1 MSAFDLS
8 ERVAVVTGGNA
19 GIGLGIAQGLG
30 EAGARV
36 MICGRRDAANDAAI
50 EILRSAGC
58 DAHSIAIDVT
68 DRDQLHTLFAHT
80 RETLGPVDI
89 LVNNAGIFRG
99 GEPETFESSDWE
111 AVLDT
116 NLSQVVYASQLA
128 FADLASS
135 RDRGG
140 QGKVINIGSMYSL
153 FGSPSSIAYA
163 ASKGGIVQL
172 TKSLATA
179 WAQYGVN
186 VNAILPGWIETDMT
200 APIND
205 QPEMMQQIVSRTPFG
220 RMGRINEMAGASVF
234 LASTAS
240 DFVTGVSLPV
250 DGGYSV
256 A

>member
-30 EAGARV
+30 GAGARV

-68 DRDQLHTLFAHT
+68 DKDQLRTLFAHT

-99 GEPETFESSDWE
+99 GEPETFESSDWD

-116 NLSQVVYASQLA
+116 NLSQVVFASQLA
-128 FADLASS
+128 FSDLASS

-153 FGSPSSIAYA
+153 FGGPSSIAYA

-179 WAQYGVN
+179 WAAHGIN
-186 VNAILPGWIETDMT
+186 VNTILPGWIETDMT

-205 QPEMMQQIVSRTPFG
+205 QPAMVQQIVSRTPFG
-220 RMGRINEMAGASVF
+220 IMGRIDEMAGAAVF
-234 LASTAS
+234 LASTGS
-240 DFVTGVSLPV
+240 NFVTGVAVPV

>member
-19 GIGLGIAQGLG
+19 GIGLGIAHGLG

-36 MICGRRDAANDAAI
+36 MICGRRDAANDVAI
-50 EILRSAGC
+50 EALRSAGC

-68 DRDQLHTLFAHT
+68 DNDQLSALFAHT
-80 RETLGPVDI
+80 KETLGPVDI

-99 GEPETFESSDWE
+99 GDPEAFESSDWE

-128 FADLASS
+128 FEDLASS
-135 RDRGG
+135 SNRGG

-163 ASKGGIVQL
+163 ASKGGVVQL

-179 WAQYGVN
+179 WAQHGIN

-205 QPEMMQQIVSRTPFG
+205 QPDMMQQIVSRTPFG
-220 RMGRINEMAGASVF
+220 RMGRIDEMAGAAVF
-234 LASTAS
+234 LASSAS

>member
-50 EILRSAGC
+50 DTLRSAGC

-68 DRDQLHTLFAHT
+68 DRDQLRTLFAHT

-99 GEPETFESSDWE
+99 SEPETFESSDWE

-116 NLSQVVYASQLA
+116 NLSQVV
-128 FADLASS
+128 FA
-135 RDRGG
+135 
-140 QGKVINIGSMYSL
+140 
-153 FGSPSSIAYA
+153 
-163 ASKGGIVQL
+163 
-172 TKSLATA
+172 
-179 WAQYGVN
+179 
-186 VNAILPGWIETDMT
+186 
-200 APIND
+200 
-205 QPEMMQQIVSRTPFG
+205 
-220 RMGRINEMAGASVF
+220 
-234 LASTAS
+234 
-240 DFVTGVSLPV
+240 
-250 DGGYSV
+250 
-256 A
+256 

>member
-50 EILRSAGC
+50 ETLRSAGC

-68 DRDQLHTLFAHT
+68 DKDQLRALFAHT

-99 GEPETFESSDWE
+99 SEPETFESSDWE

-128 FADLASS
+128 FEDLASS
-135 RDRGG
+135 LTEA
-140 QGKVINIGSMYSL
+140 GK
-153 FGSPSSIAYA
+153 A
-163 ASKGGIVQL
+163 
-172 TKSLATA
+172 
-179 WAQYGVN
+179 
-186 VNAILPGWIETDMT
+186 
-200 APIND
+200 
-205 QPEMMQQIVSRTPFG
+205 R
-220 RMGRINEMAGASVF
+220 
-234 LASTAS
+234 
-240 DFVTGVSLPV
+240 
-250 DGGYSV
+250 
-256 A
+256 

>member
-19 GIGLGIAQGLG
+19 GIGLGIAHGLG

-36 MICGRRDAANDAAI
+36 MICGRRDAANDVAI
-50 EILRSAGC
+50 EALRSAGC

-68 DRDQLHTLFAHT
+68 DNDQLSALFAHT
-80 RETLGPVDI
+80 KETLGPVDI

-99 GEPETFESSDWE
+99 GDPEAFESSDWE
-111 AVLDT
+111 VVLDT

-128 FADLASS
+128 FEDLASS
-135 RDRGG
+135 SNRGG

-153 FGSPSSIAYA
+153 FGGPSSIAYA
-163 ASKGGIVQL
+163 ASKGDVVQL
-172 TKSLATA
+172 NKSLATA
-179 WAQYGVN
+179 WAQHGIN

-205 QPEMMQQIVSRTPFG
+205 QPDMMQQIVSRTHLEEWDG
-220 RMGRINEMAGASVF
+220 
-234 LASTAS
+234 STKW
-240 DFVTGVSLPV
+240 PV
-250 DGGYSV
+250 RQCF
-256 A
+256 

>member
-1 MSAFDLS
+1 M
-8 ERVAVVTGGNA
+8 R
-19 GIGLGIAQGLG
+19 
-30 EAGARV
+30 
-36 MICGRRDAANDAAI
+36 RRDAANAAI
-50 EILRSAGC
+50 ETLRSAGC

-68 DRDQLHTLFAHT
+68 DKDQLRTLFAHT

-99 GEPETFESSDWE
+99 GEPETFESSDWD

-116 NLSQVVYASQLA
+116 NLSQVVFASQLA
-128 FADLASS
+128 FSDLASS

-179 WAQYGVN
+179 WAQHGVN

-205 QPEMMQQIVSRTPFG
+205 QPDMMQQIVSRTPFR
-220 RMGRINEMAGASVF
+220 RMGRIDEMAGAAVF
-234 LASTAS
+234 LASAAS

>member
-1 MSAFDLS
+1 MLVVDLAAEPVIEHS
-8 ERVAVVTGGNA
+8 NLRFLTIDVAADEAATR
-19 GIGLGIAQGLG
+19 IA
-30 EAGARV
+30 E
-36 MICGRRDAANDAAI
+36 AAI
-50 EILRSAGC
+50 GYWGQ
-58 DAHSIAIDVT
+58 ID
-68 DRDQLHTLFAHT
+68 F
-80 RETLGPVDI
+80 

-99 GEPETFESSDWE
+99 GDPEAFESSDWE

-128 FADLASS
+128 FEDLASS
-135 RDRGG
+135 SNRGG

-153 FGSPSSIAYA
+153 FGSPRSIAYA
-163 ASKGGIVQL
+163 ASKGGVVQL

-179 WAQYGVN
+179 WAQHGIN

-205 QPEMMQQIVSRTPFG
+205 QPDMMQQIVSRTPFG
-220 RMGRINEMAGASVF
+220 RMGRIDEMAGAAVF
-234 LASTAS
+234 LASPAS

>member
-1 MSAFDLS
+1 VSAFDLS

-19 GIGLGIAQGLG
+19 GIGLGIARGLG

-68 DRDQLHTLFAHT
+68 DKDELSALFAHT

-128 FADLASS
+128 FSDLASS

-179 WAQYGVN
+179 WAQHGIN

-205 QPEMMQQIVSRTPFG
+205 QPEMLQQIVSRTPFG

>member
-19 GIGLGIAQGLG
+19 GNGLGIAQGLG

-50 EILRSAGC
+50 EMLRSAGC
-58 DAHSIAIDVT
+58 DAHSLPVDVT
-68 DRDQLHTLFAHT
+68 NKDQLSALFTHT
-80 RETLGPVDI
+80 RKTVGPVDI

-99 GEPETFESSDWE
+99 GEPEAFESSGWE

-128 FADLASS
+128 FPDLASS
-135 RDRGG
+135 RERCW
-140 QGKVINIGSMYSL
+140 QGKVINMGSMYSL
-153 FGSPSSIAYA
+153 FGSPRSIAYA

-179 WAQYGVN
+179 RAQHGIS
-186 VNAILPGWIETDMT
+186 VNAILLG
-200 APIND
+200 
-205 QPEMMQQIVSRTPFG
+205 
-220 RMGRINEMAGASVF
+220 
-234 LASTAS
+234 
-240 DFVTGVSLPV
+240 
-250 DGGYSV
+250 
-256 A
+256 

>member
-1 MSAFDLS
+1 MF
-8 ERVAVVTGGNA
+8 
-19 GIGLGIAQGLG
+19 
-30 EAGARV
+30 
-36 MICGRRDAANDAAI
+36 
-50 EILRSAGC
+50 
-58 DAHSIAIDVT
+58 
-68 DRDQLHTLFAHT
+68 
-80 RETLGPVDI
+80 
-89 LVNNAGIFRG
+89 
-99 GEPETFESSDWE
+99 
-111 AVLDT
+111 
-116 NLSQVVYASQLA
+116 ASQLA
-128 FADLASS
+128 FSDLASS

-179 WAQYGVN
+179 WAQHGVN

-205 QPEMMQQIVSRTPFG
+205 QPDMMQQIVSRTPFR
-220 RMGRINEMAGASVF
+220 RMGRIDEMAGAAVF
-234 LASTAS
+234 LASAAS

>member
-19 GIGLGIAQGLG
+19 GNGLGIAQGLG
-30 EAGARV
+30 KAGARV

-50 EILRSAGC
+50 EMLRSAGC
-58 DAHSIAIDVT
+58 DAHSLPVDVT
-68 DRDQLHTLFAHT
+68 NKDQISALFTHT
-80 RETLGPVDI
+80 RKTFGPVDI

-99 GEPETFESSDWE
+99 GEPEAFESSDWE

-128 FADLASS
+128 FPDLASS
-135 RDRGG
+135 RDRRG

-153 FGSPSSIAYA
+153 FGSPRSIAYA
-163 ASKGGIVQL
+163 ASKGGIFQL

-179 WAQYGVN
+179 RAQHGIS
-186 VNAILPGWIETDMT
+186 VNAILLGWMETDMT
-200 APIND
+200 APIKD
-205 QPEMMQQIVSRTPFG
+205 QPDMMQQIVSRTPFG
-220 RMGRINEMAGASVF
+220 RMGRIDEMASAAVF
-234 LASTAS
+234 LARAAS
-240 DFVTGVSLPV
+240 DFVTGVALPL
-250 DGGYSV
+250 DGGYTV

>member
-8 ERVAVVTGGNA
+8 KRVAVVTGGNA

-30 EAGARV
+30 EVGARV
-36 MICGRRDAANDAAI
+36 MICGRRDAANDVAI
-50 EILRSAGC
+50 EALRSAGC

-68 DRDQLHTLFAHT
+68 DKDQLSALFAHT

-99 GEPETFESSDWE
+99 GDPEAFESSDWE

-128 FADLASS
+128 FEDLASS
-135 RDRGG
+135 SNRGG

-163 ASKGGIVQL
+163 ASKGGVVQL

-179 WAQYGVN
+179 WAQHGIN

-205 QPEMMQQIVSRTPFG
+205 QPDMMQQIVSRTPFG
-220 RMGRINEMAGASVF
+220 RMGRINEMAGAAVF
-234 LASTAS
+234 LASPAS
-240 DFVTGVSLPV
+240 DFVTGVSL
-250 DGGYSV
+250 SLIHI
-256 A
+256 

>member
-8 ERVAVVTGGNA
+8 GRVAVVTGGNA

-36 MICGRRDAANDAAI
+36 MICGRRDTANDAAI

-58 DAHSIAIDVT
+58 DAHSIVVDVT
-68 DRDQLHTLFAHT
+68 DRDQLSTLFTHT
-80 RETLGPVDI
+80 RKALGPVEI
-89 LVNNAGIFRG
+89 LVNNVEIFRC
-99 GEPETFESSDWE
+99 GEPETFESADWK

-116 NLSQVVYASQLA
+116 NLSQVVFASQLA
-128 FADLASS
+128 FPDLASS

-140 QGKVINIGSMYSL
+140 QGKVINIESMYSL

-179 WAQYGVN
+179 WAQHGVN

-205 QPEMMQQIVSRTPFG
+205 QPDMMQQIVSRTPFG
-220 RMGRINEMAGASVF
+220 RMGRIDEMAGAAVF
-234 LASTAS
+234 LASAAS

>member
-1 MSAFDLS
+1 M
-8 ERVAVVTGGNA
+8 
-19 GIGLGIAQGLG
+19 
-30 EAGARV
+30 
-36 MICGRRDAANDAAI
+36 
-50 EILRSAGC
+50 
-58 DAHSIAIDVT
+58 
-68 DRDQLHTLFAHT
+68 
-80 RETLGPVDI
+80 
-89 LVNNAGIFRG
+89 
-99 GEPETFESSDWE
+99 
-111 AVLDT
+111 LDT

-128 FADLASS
+128 FEDLASS
-135 RDRGG
+135 SNRGG

-163 ASKGGIVQL
+163 ASKGGVVQL

-179 WAQYGVN
+179 WAQHGIN

-205 QPEMMQQIVSRTPFG
+205 QPDMMQQIVSRTPFG
-220 RMGRINEMAGASVF
+220 RMGRIDEMAGAAVF
-234 LASTAS
+234 LASPAS

>member
-19 GIGLGIAQGLG
+19 GIGLGIAHGLG

-36 MICGRRDAANDAAI
+36 MICGRRDAANDVAI
-50 EILRSAGC
+50 EALRSVGC

-68 DRDQLHTLFAHT
+68 DKDGLSALFAHT
-80 RETLGPVDI
+80 RETLGSVDI

-128 FADLASS
+128 FEDLASS
-135 RDRGG
+135 SNRGG

-153 FGSPSSIAYA
+153 FGSPRSIAYA
-163 ASKGGIVQL
+163 ASKGGVVQL

-179 WAQYGVN
+179 WAQHGIN

-205 QPEMMQQIVSRTPFG
+205 QPDMMQQIVSRTPFG
-220 RMGRINEMAGASVF
+220 RMGRIDEMAGAAVF
-234 LASTAS
+234 LASPAS